1 VLTAAAHP
9 LKGQRCSELRAAR
22 SPGRARGWGRA
33 FQPRGPSACVY
44 STRATAGASV
54 LAAFGASVPSLPPHA
69 SVTRADIVGHLRAR
83 PGEGGDGRPGQRRR
97 LSARQQSKR
106 SRPLRRPVQAPPW
119 LGAQPAGRAAQQR
132 AWRGRGPHASSSTT
146 TASASTPA
154 RRAARSKKSS
164 TATASPLANCQTRT
178 APSAGAISRLP
189 LQPPQPCP

>member
-1 VLTAAAHP
+1 MLRATRCALAGARARLGARLPAARTLGLRVQHTRDGGRERLSGLRRVRALPAAARVSH
-9 LKGQRCSELRAAR
+9 A
-22 SPGRARGWGRA
+22 GRHRG
-33 FQPRGPSACVY
+33 
-44 STRATAGASV
+44 
-54 LAAFGASVPSLPPHA
+54 
-69 SVTRADIVGHLRAR
+69 GHLRAR